1 MILGNR
7 ASPSL
12 TGTSALK
19 FFVIF
24 VIIGAIAIGVIIFQA
39 YRAIQEIE
47 GLAQDET
54 SVIENF

>member
-12 TGTSALK
+12 TGTLASK

-24 VIIGAIAIGVIIFQA
+24 VIIGAIAIGVIIFHA
-39 YRAIQEIE
+39 YRAIQEFDSMSQE
-47 GLAQDET
+47 ELT
-54 SVIENF
+54 TK